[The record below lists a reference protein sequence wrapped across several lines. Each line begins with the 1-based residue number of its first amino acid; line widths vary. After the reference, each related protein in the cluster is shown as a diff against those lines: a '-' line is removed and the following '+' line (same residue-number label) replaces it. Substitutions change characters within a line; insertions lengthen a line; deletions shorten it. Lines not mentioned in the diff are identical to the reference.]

1 MEKRPYRP
9 HRSLFWPIIL
19 IGVGVI
25 WLLGNIG
32 AIAAFNLPV
41 LFHLWPLLL
50 VFVGLDILAG
60 RRSPLVGAVLGAV
73 ALALV
78 VIFLVGGRQLGLSS
92 TVQIKTEKFTAP
104 VGQATSASVLLA
116 LSDSPTTVS
125 ALPNNSDLIE
135 ADLTYIGSI
144 NFRATGTL
152 RKMVRLARDEADFLL
167 FSPLYWDASLNWKI
181 LLNPRIPT
189 DLNINGGSGESR
201 VDLSQLR
208 LTSLKASMG
217 SGTSAFTVPAQG
229 PEPHVQAVG
238 GSGSMDWT
246 IPAGAA
252 VELHLSGG
260 SGSINVH
267 LPSSQPVQL
276 EIREKNFSGVSFPSN
291 WVQVPSPAGV
301 QVTWETPGYS
311 ADAHSIQIVVDEVG
325 SGSIHIG

>member
-32 AIAAFNLPV
+32 AIAAFDLPV
-41 LFHLWPLLL
+41 LFHLWPILL

-60 RRSPLVGAVLGAV
+60 RRSPLVGAVLGGL

-78 VIFLVGGRQLGLSS
+78 VFFLVGGRQLGLSS
-92 TVQIKTEKFTAP
+92 NVQIKTEKFTAP

-116 LSDSPTTVS
+116 LSDSPTTIS
-125 ALPNNSDLIE
+125 ALTNSSNLIE

-144 NFRATGTL
+144 NFRATGTQ
-152 RKMVRLARDEADFLL
+152 RKVVSLARNEADFLL
-167 FSPLYWDASLNWKI
+167 FSPLYWDASLNWKVY
-181 LLNPRIPT
+181 LNPRIPT
-189 DLNINGGSGESR
+189 DLNINGGSGESL
-201 VDLSQLR
+201 VDLSRLE

-217 SGTSAFTVPAQG
+217 SGASAFTVPAGG
-229 PEPHVQAVG
+229 PAPRVQAMG

-246 IPAGAA
+246 IPSGAA

-267 LPSSQPVQL
+267 LPSAQPVRL
-276 EIREKNFSGVSFPSN
+276 EIREKASSGISFPSS
-291 WVQVPSPAGV
+291 WVQAPSPAGV
-301 QVTWETPGYS
+301 QATWQTPGFTTGGR
-311 ADAHSIQIVVDEVG
+311 AIQIVVDEIG
-325 SGSIHIG
+325 SGGIHIS